1 MASYK
6 DLQSHIRNPTREEF
20 SRHDEVMLKF
30 RDAMWDIGQSRRE
43 LLLLSGRDR
52 NGDGG
57 REGYELADAEF
68 GNSGLSNNHLGNGDI
83 EGMG

>member
-30 RDAMWDIGQSRRE
+30 RDAMWDIGQSKLRFSRHGHDE
-43 LLLLSGRDR
+43 DDSLLT
-52 NGDGG
+52 N
-57 REGYELADAEF
+57 F
-68 GNSGLSNNHLGNGDI
+68 GLRTVQWS
-83 EGMG
+83 